1 MTKEQEALKLALEA
15 LEWCQGGEP
24 CGTAAA
30 ITAINEALA
39 QPEQLVAHREAFW
52 CVDLTCR
59 KCYGADFRF
68 KHKSS
73 VDKKSLTTPA
83 QPEERNFCP
92 RCGKR
97 TADSATIHTCT
108 PPQTIAE
115 EHFAKFDSDIDLAV
129 NKAMV
134 EEDDDAQD
142 YVRPWVGLT
151 FEERNGIWRKEIG
164 WGDPSHNDEDL
175 MKAIEAKLKEKNV

>member
-1 MTKEQEALKLALEA
+1 VTEEQEALKLALEA
-15 LEWCQGGEP
+15 LECALSDGEP
-24 CGTAAA
+24 YIVKSKEA
-30 ITAINEALA
+30 ITAVKEALA

-52 CVDLTCR
+52 CVDLTCK

-97 TADSATIHTCT
+97 LASGFVEISIHKCT
-108 PPQTIAE
+108 PP
-115 EHFAKFDSDIDLAV
+115 K
-129 NKAMV
+129 
-134 EEDDDAQD
+134 DA
-142 YVRPWVGLT
+142 R
-151 FEERNGIWRKEIG
+151 
-164 WGDPSHNDEDL
+164 
-175 MKAIEAKLKEKNV
+175 

>member
-15 LEWCQGGEP
+15 LKVSRDMVVDQKYAPLGWSVTRFDEVLTTGK
-24 CGTAAA
+24 
-30 ITAINEALA
+30 EALT

-52 CVDLTCR
+52 CVDLTCK

-97 TADSATIHTCT
+97 LASGFVEISIHKCT
-108 PPQTIAE
+108 PP
-115 EHFAKFDSDIDLAV
+115 K
-129 NKAMV
+129 
-134 EEDDDAQD
+134 DA
-142 YVRPWVGLT
+142 R
-151 FEERNGIWRKEIG
+151 
-164 WGDPSHNDEDL
+164 
-175 MKAIEAKLKEKNV
+175 